1 MFDKIWDGL
10 GSLHRFLQDQLL
22 YPLLLSSLLAVG
34 FWVGR
39 VLLSSS
45 WLFYRNLIWNLFLA
59 WIPFGF
65 SFLAAGLHLLFPRQ
79 WWMLLLPA
87 AAWLAFFPN
96 APYLLT
102 DFLHLEPRPGIP
114 LWFDIL
120 LLASFAWSGLF
131 LAVAS
136 LQSMHRI
143 VRYYL
148 GWLGGWVFAMTALG
162 LSGLGLYLGR
172 FSRWNSWD
180 LVLQPKDIFVDLLY
194 RFTNPFSNLTFFGFT
209 MMFTAF
215 LLVCYLTFISVR
227 RVGSR

>member
-1 MFDKIWDGL
+1 MVDKIWSCL
-10 GSLHRFLQDQLL
+10 RSIHRFLQDQLL
-22 YPLLLSSLLAVG
+22 YPLLLSSLLAVA
-34 FWVGR
+34 FWAGR

-59 WIPFGF
+59 WIPYGF
-65 SFLAAGLHLLFPRQ
+65 SFLAAGLHLLLPRQ
-79 WWMLLLPA
+79 WWLLILPA
-87 AAWLAFFPN
+87 VGWLAFFPN

-102 DFLHLEPRPGIP
+102 DFLHLQARPGIP

-120 LLASFAWSGLF
+120 LLAAFAWSGLF

-136 LQSMHRI
+136 LQTMHRI
-143 VRYYL
+143 VKAYL

-180 LVLQPKDIFVDLLY
+180 LVLQPRDIFADLFH

-209 MMFTAF
+209 LMFTAF

-227 RVGSR
+227 RVGNR